1 MNEKL
6 EKVIKLLEKE
16 INGTIT
22 IKDGMPIV
30 FEFQLPRIG
39 IVNIAPDPVLIE
51 KRGAEMI
58 ALGVKMELQN
68 FVHFL
73 VFKEG

>member
-1 MNEKL
+1 MDEKL
-6 EKVIKLLEKE
+6 EKVIELLENE
-16 INGTIT
+16 INGTVT
-22 IKDGMPIV
+22 IKNETPTI

-39 IVNIAPDPVLIE
+39 IVNITLDPVLIE
-51 KRGAEMI
+51 QRGAEMI
-58 ALGVKMELQN
+58 ALGVKIELQN